1 MSSLSLSWRFSF
13 FRMKSKILN
22 YARLARLD
30 KPIGIYLL
38 LWPSLL
44 GLLLG
49 AISRGSIDYENILIV
64 VVGSILVRSCGCVI
78 NDISDRNFDKVVERT
93 KERPLASG
101 NISLGEAWVFFIIL
115 SIASFSLLLA
125 TPLLTIKI
133 ALCVSLLIVLYPLS
147 KRFLKAPQLI
157 LGITF
162 GSGSVIS
169 YSLQSESF
177 SLSIIIL
184 YIGLVAWIISFD
196 SFYAL
201 EDIDDDKKI
210 GINSTPILWG
220 DKTIFIANVLHL
232 IFYASL
238 LLIAYLNEFSI
249 FFLFTMGILLL
260 LLYYQNQLAKKELY
274 LNAFKTNNY
283 IGLVAVLG
291 FAVEI
296 FLI

>member
-49 AISRGSIDYENILIV
+49 AISRGSIDFENILIV

-115 SIASFSLLLA
+115 SVASFSLLLA

-133 ALCVSLLIVLYPLS
+133 ALCVSLLIVLYPLC

-291 FAVEI
+291 FAAEI

>member
-49 AISRGSIDYENILIV
+49 AISRGSIDFENILIV

-115 SIASFSLLLA
+115 SVASFSLLLA

-201 EDIDDDKKI
+201 EDIDDARKI

-291 FAVEI
+291 FAAEI

>member
-1 MSSLSLSWRFSF
+1 MSNLSLSWRFSF

-49 AISRGSIDYENILIV
+49 AISRGSIDFENILIV

-115 SIASFSLLLA
+115 SVASFSLLLA

-291 FAVEI
+291 FAAEI

>member
-1 MSSLSLSWRFSF
+1 M
-13 FRMKSKILN
+13 
-22 YARLARLD
+22 
-30 KPIGIYLL
+30 
-38 LWPSLL
+38 
-44 GLLLG
+44 
-49 AISRGSIDYENILIV
+49 
-64 VVGSILVRSCGCVI
+64 
-78 NDISDRNFDKVVERT
+78 
-93 KERPLASG
+93 
-101 NISLGEAWVFFIIL
+101 
-115 SIASFSLLLA
+115 
-125 TPLLTIKI
+125 LTITNPAADIKNCTI
-133 ALCVSLLIVLYPLS
+133 CFSSNYFIPLS

-184 YIGLVAWIISFD
+184 YFGLVAWIVSFD

-220 DKTIFIANVLHL
+220 GKTIFIANALHL

-249 FFLFTMGILLL
+249 FFLLTMGILLIL
-260 LLYYQNQLAKKELY
+260 FYFQNQLAKKELY
-274 LNAFKTNNY
+274 LDAFKTNNY
-283 IGLVAVLG
+283 IGLFAVLG
-291 FAVEI
+291 FTAEI
-296 FLI
+296 FFI

>member
-1 MSSLSLSWRFSF
+1 
-13 FRMKSKILN
+13 MKSKILN
-22 YARLARLD
+22 YARLARFD

-49 AISRGSIDYENILIV
+49 AISRGSIDFENILIV
-64 VVGSILVRSCGCVI
+64 LVGSILVRSCGCVI

-115 SIASFSLLLA
+115 SVASFSLLLA

>member
-49 AISRGSIDYENILIV
+49 VISRGSIDFENILIV

-115 SIASFSLLLA
+115 SVASFSLLLA

>member
-49 AISRGSIDYENILIV
+49 AISRGSIDFENILIV
-64 VVGSILVRSCGCVI
+64 LVGSILVRSCGCVI

-101 NISLGEAWVFFIIL
+101 NISLGEAWVFFITL
-115 SIASFSLLLA
+115 SVASFSLLLA

>member
-1 MSSLSLSWRFSF
+1 MSNLSLSWRFSF

-22 YARLARLD
+22 YVRLARLD

-49 AISRGSIDYENILIV
+49 AISRGSIDFENILIV
-64 VVGSILVRSCGCVI
+64 LVGSILVRSCGCVI

-115 SIASFSLLLA
+115 SVASFSLLLA

>member
-22 YARLARLD
+22 YSRLARLD

-49 AISRGSIDYENILIV
+49 VISRGSIDFENILIV

-115 SIASFSLLLA
+115 SVASFSLLLA

-291 FAVEI
+291 FAAEI

>member
-22 YARLARLD
+22 YIRLARLD

-49 AISRGSIDYENILIV
+49 AISRGSIDFENILIV

-115 SIASFSLLLA
+115 SVASFSLLLA

-260 LLYYQNQLAKKELY
+260 LLYYQNQLARKELY

-291 FAVEI
+291 FAAEI

>member
-49 AISRGSIDYENILIV
+49 AISRGSIDFENILIV
-64 VVGSILVRSCGCVI
+64 LVGSILVRSCGCVI

-115 SIASFSLLLA
+115 SVASFSLLLA

-133 ALCVSLLIVLYPLS
+133 ALCVSLLIVLYPLC

>member
-49 AISRGSIDYENILIV
+49 AISRGSIDFENILIV

-115 SIASFSLLLA
+115 SVASFSLLLA

-238 LLIAYLNEFSI
+238 LLVAYLNEFSI

>member
-1 MSSLSLSWRFSF
+1 MSNLSLSWRFSF

-49 AISRGSIDYENILIV
+49 AISRGSIDFENILIV
-64 VVGSILVRSCGCVI
+64 LVGSILVRSCGCVI

-115 SIASFSLLLA
+115 SVTSFSLLLA

-184 YIGLVAWIISFD
+184 YLGLVAWIISFD

>member
-49 AISRGSIDYENILIV
+49 AISRGSIDFENILIV

-115 SIASFSLLLA
+115 SVASFSLLLA

-232 IFYASL
+232 IFYASI

-260 LLYYQNQLAKKELY
+260 ILYYQNQLAKKELY

-291 FAVEI
+291 FAAEI

>member
-22 YARLARLD
+22 YVRLARLD

-49 AISRGSIDYENILIV
+49 AISRGSIDFENILIV
-64 VVGSILVRSCGCVI
+64 LVGSILVRSCGCVI
-78 NDISDRNFDKVVERT
+78 NDISDRDFDKVVERT

-115 SIASFSLLLA
+115 SVASFSLLLA

-291 FAVEI
+291 FAAEI

>member
-49 AISRGSIDYENILIV
+49 AISRGSIDFENILIV
-64 VVGSILVRSCGCVI
+64 FVGSILVRSCGCVI
-78 NDISDRNFDKVVERT
+78 NDISDRDFDKVVERT

-115 SIASFSLLLA
+115 SVASFSLLLA

-249 FFLFTMGILLL
+249 FFLFTMGILFL

-291 FAVEI
+291 FAAEI

>member
-49 AISRGSIDYENILIV
+49 AISRGSIDFENILIV

-115 SIASFSLLLA
+115 SVASFSLLLA

-232 IFYASL
+232 IFYASI

-291 FAVEI
+291 FAAEI

>member
-1 MSSLSLSWRFSF
+1 MSNLSLSWRFSF

-22 YARLARLD
+22 YVRLARLD

-49 AISRGSIDYENILIV
+49 AISRGSIDFENILIV

-115 SIASFSLLLA
+115 SVASFSLLLA

-291 FAVEI
+291 FAAEI

>member
-49 AISRGSIDYENILIV
+49 AISRGSIDFENILIV
-64 VVGSILVRSCGCVI
+64 LVGSILVRSCGCII
-78 NDISDRNFDKVVERT
+78 NDISDRDFDKVVERT

-115 SIASFSLLLA
+115 SVASFSLLLA

-291 FAVEI
+291 FAAEI

>member
-49 AISRGSIDYENILIV
+49 AISRGSIDFENILIV
-64 VVGSILVRSCGCVI
+64 LVGSILVRSCGCVI

-93 KERPLASG
+93 KGRPLASG

-115 SIASFSLLLA
+115 SVASFSLLLA

-291 FAVEI
+291 FAAEI

>member
-1 MSSLSLSWRFSF
+1 MSNLSLSWRFSF

-22 YARLARLD
+22 YSRLARLD

-49 AISRGSIDYENILIV
+49 AISRGSIDFENILIV

-115 SIASFSLLLA
+115 SVASFSLLLA

-291 FAVEI
+291 FAAEI

>member
-49 AISRGSIDYENILIV
+49 AISRGFIDYENILII
-64 VVGSILVRSCGCVI
+64 VVGSILVRSCGCII
-78 NDISDRNFDKVVERT
+78 NDISDRDFDKVVERT

-115 SIASFSLLLA
+115 SVASFSLLLA

-238 LLIAYLNEFSI
+238 LFIAYLNEFSI

-291 FAVEI
+291 FAAEI

>member
-1 MSSLSLSWRFSF
+1 MSNLSLSWRFSF

-49 AISRGSIDYENILIV
+49 AISRGSIDFENILIV
-64 VVGSILVRSCGCVI
+64 VVGSILVRSCGCII
-78 NDISDRNFDKVVERT
+78 NDISDRDFDKVVERT

-101 NISLGEAWVFFIIL
+101 NISLKEAWIFFIIL
-115 SIASFSLLLA
+115 SVASFSLLLA

-291 FAVEI
+291 FAAEI

>member
-22 YARLARLD
+22 YSRLARLD

-78 NDISDRNFDKVVERT
+78 NDISDRDFDKVVERT

-115 SIASFSLLLA
+115 SVASFSLLLA

-291 FAVEI
+291 FAAEI

>member
-1 MSSLSLSWRFSF
+1 MSNLSLSWRFSF

-49 AISRGSIDYENILIV
+49 AISRGSIDFENILIV
-64 VVGSILVRSCGCVI
+64 LVGSILVRSCGCVI

-115 SIASFSLLLA
+115 SVASFSLLLA

>member
-1 MSSLSLSWRFSF
+1 
-13 FRMKSKILN
+13 MKSKILN
-22 YARLARLD
+22 YIKLARLD

-49 AISRGSIDYENILIV
+49 TISEGYIDFENILIV
-64 VVGSILVRSCGCVI
+64 LVGSVLVRSCGCVI

-101 NISLGEAWVFFIIL
+101 NISLKEAWIFFIIL
-115 SIASFSLLLA
+115 SIASCCLLLL
-125 TPLLTIKI
+125 TPLLTLKI
-133 ALCVSLLIVLYPLS
+133 ALFISLLIILYPLS

-184 YIGLVAWIISFD
+184 YFGLVAWIVSFD

-220 DKTIFIANVLHL
+220 DKTIFIANALHL

-249 FFLFTMGILLL
+249 FFLLTMGILLIL
-260 LLYYQNQLAKKELY
+260 FYFQNQLAKKELY
-274 LNAFKTNNY
+274 LDAFKTNNY
-283 IGLVAVLG
+283 IGLFAVLG
-291 FAVEI
+291 FTAEI
-296 FLI
+296 FFI

>member
-49 AISRGSIDYENILIV
+49 TISRGYIDYENILIV

-78 NDISDRNFDKVVERT
+78 NDISDRDFDKVVERT

-101 NISLGEAWVFFIIL
+101 NISLKEAWVFFIVL
-115 SIASFSLLLA
+115 SVASFSLLLA

>member
-1 MSSLSLSWRFSF
+1 
-13 FRMKSKILN
+13 MKSKILN
-22 YARLARLD
+22 YAHLARLD

-49 AISRGSIDYENILIV
+49 AISNGSIDFENILIV

-78 NDISDRNFDKVVERT
+78 NDISDRDFDKAVERT

-101 NISLGEAWVFFIIL
+101 NISLGEAWIFFIIL

-169 YSLQSESF
+169 YSLQSEIF

-184 YIGLVAWIISFD
+184 YFGLVAWIVSFD

-201 EDIDDDKKI
+201 EDINDDKKI

-220 DKTIFIANVLHL
+220 DKTIFIANILHL

-249 FFLFTMGILLL
+249 FFLFTIGILSL
-260 LLYYQNQLAKKELY
+260 LLYSQNQLAKKERY
-274 LNAFKTNNY
+274 LNAFKINNY

-291 FAVEI
+291 FASEI

>member
-49 AISRGSIDYENILIV
+49 AISRGSIDFENILIV
-64 VVGSILVRSCGCVI
+64 LVGSILVRSCGCVI

-115 SIASFSLLLA
+115 SVASFSLLLA

-232 IFYASL
+232 VFYASL

>member
-1 MSSLSLSWRFSF
+1 M
-13 FRMKSKILN
+13 
-22 YARLARLD
+22 
-30 KPIGIYLL
+30 
-38 LWPSLL
+38 
-44 GLLLG
+44 
-49 AISRGSIDYENILIV
+49 
-64 VVGSILVRSCGCVI
+64 
-78 NDISDRNFDKVVERT
+78 
-93 KERPLASG
+93 
-101 NISLGEAWVFFIIL
+101 
-115 SIASFSLLLA
+115 LLA

-133 ALCVSLLIVLYPLS
+133 ALSVSLLIVLYPLS

-184 YIGLVAWIISFD
+184 YLGLVAWIISFD

-291 FAVEI
+291 FAAEI

>member
-49 AISRGSIDYENILIV
+49 TISRGYIDYENILIV

-115 SIASFSLLLA
+115 SVASFSLLLA

>member
-1 MSSLSLSWRFSF
+1 
-13 FRMKSKILN
+13 MKSKILN
-22 YARLARLD
+22 YAHLARLD

-49 AISRGSIDYENILIV
+49 AISRGSIDFENILIV

-115 SIASFSLLLA
+115 SVASFSLLLA

-232 IFYASL
+232 IFYASI

-291 FAVEI
+291 FAAEI

>member
-22 YARLARLD
+22 YVRLARLD

-49 AISRGSIDYENILIV
+49 AISRGSIDFENILIV

-115 SIASFSLLLA
+115 SVASFSLLLA

-232 IFYASL
+232 VFYVSL

>member
-49 AISRGSIDYENILIV
+49 AISRGSIDFENILIV

-78 NDISDRNFDKVVERT
+78 NDISDRDFDKVVERT

-101 NISLGEAWVFFIIL
+101 NISLREAWVFFIIL
-115 SIASFSLLLA
+115 SVASFSLLLA

-196 SFYAL
+196 TFYAL

-291 FAVEI
+291 FAAEI

>member
-115 SIASFSLLLA
+115 SVASFSLLLA

-291 FAVEI
+291 FAAEI

>member
-22 YARLARLD
+22 YSRLARLD

-49 AISRGSIDYENILIV
+49 VISRGSIDFENILIV

-115 SIASFSLLLA
+115 SVASFSLLLA

-196 SFYAL
+196 TFYAL

>member
-22 YARLARLD
+22 YAHLARLD

-49 AISRGSIDYENILIV
+49 AISRGSIDFENILIV

-115 SIASFSLLLA
+115 SVASFSLLLA

-232 IFYASL
+232 IFYASI

-260 LLYYQNQLAKKELY
+260 ILYYQNQLAKKELY

-291 FAVEI
+291 FAAEI

>member
-49 AISRGSIDYENILIV
+49 AISRGSIDFENILIV

-115 SIASFSLLLA
+115 SVASFSLLLA